1 MHIVYCRQ
9 IGLTGTNEHGYKL
22 KKKNILNT
30 PAQLLSTIAL

>member
-22 KKKNILNT
+22 KKNILNT